1 MGRASAF
8 YVQKRRASS
17 PSNAPTFAAN
27 TVASSALLDIEA
39 SIPLIAHSIVAV
51 CSLLVMAMTNSLL
64 AGCTSLLLGVL
75 YQCRPAR
82 LSSAA
87 ASLSNAEADG
97 ASVPRWDRRS
107 LGGSPE
113 REQAELQ
120 PEQHAERGEGSASSD
135 ESLVPGPAR
144 ASTAGAPPSA
154 RARTALAIRA
164 PEVPREHPGR
174 VKLPS
179 APCPCITHRA
189 RRPLTCHLL
198 CPRQWWSHRSTPPSL
213 PPCEPRS
220 GRGSVARSRQRVS
233 R

>member
-107 LGGSPE
+107 LGGFPE
-113 REQAELQ
+113 REQAEQ
-120 PEQHAERGEGSASSD
+120 QHHA
-135 ESLVPGPAR
+135 
-144 ASTAGAPPSA
+144 
-154 RARTALAIRA
+154 
-164 PEVPREHPGR
+164 
-174 VKLPS
+174 
-179 APCPCITHRA
+179 
-189 RRPLTCHLL
+189 
-198 CPRQWWSHRSTPPSL
+198 
-213 PPCEPRS
+213 
-220 GRGSVARSRQRVS
+220 
-233 R
+233 